1 MSQSFLQ
8 TINDVL
14 VALRQTQVTDVDSS
28 TISTITTLFANQ
40 VKTQVEDAC
49 MWRAHR
55 HTETVTMAAGLVE
68 SAAVITDSNE
78 RSLIYDIPGQRAR
91 LFDTTEF
98 DGDSSRPKRR
108 MWATPIDRVREL
120 QDLNA
125 SQTAGV
131 DYPSRLAV
139 DIDSTNVGV
148 ILHRE
153 IVSTQSNTY
162 EVDLW
167 TPQATLAKAT
177 QTTVL
182 KVPHLPVVWGTA
194 WMVTQERGEEL
205 GIDGNMY
212 RELYVSA
219 LRDAVS
225 KEVDGQGGW
234 TVESEAGYWDVVRR
248 QY

>member
-8 TINDVL
+8 TVNDVL
-14 VALRQTQVTDVDSS
+14 VALRQTQVTDVNAS
-28 TISTITTLFANQ
+28 TISAITTLFCNQ
-40 VKTQVEDAC
+40 VKEQVEDAC

-55 HTETVTMAAGLVE
+55 HTEVVTLTSGLVE

-78 RSLIYDIPGQRAR
+78 RSLVYDIPGQRAR

-98 DGDSSRPKRR
+98 DGDNTRPKRR
-108 MWATPIDRVREL
+108 MWSTPIDRVREM
-120 QDLNA
+120 QDENA
-125 SQTAGV
+125 SQTQGV
-131 DYPSRLAV
+131 DFPGRLAV
-139 DIDSTNVGV
+139 DVDTGFTGV
-148 ILHRE
+148 NLHRE

-162 EVDLW
+162 SVELW
-167 TPQATLAKAT
+167 TPQASLGTAT
-177 QTTVL
+177 QDTIL

-205 GIDGNMY
+205 GIDGSMY

-225 KEVDGQGGW
+225 KEIDAQGGW
-234 TVESEAGYWDVVRR
+234 TVESEHGRFDVVQR